1 MLHFYCQLFCLQSC
15 IAAVCK
21 ISIYKLIYLILSCP
35 FFSFLVLA
43 LNKKKK
49 ISFGCFTNLGYDEV
63 GKLSSS

>member
-49 ISFGCFTNLGYDEV
+49 SALVASLT
-63 GKLSSS
+63 